1 MSRGLS
7 WLLSLAGLEGRD
19 WEIHKAEPISLACC
33 APKESC

>member
-19 WEIHKAEPISLACC
+19 WEIHKAELILLACG
-33 APKESC
+33 APE